1 VGVVTNE
8 NREERIEIEK
18 NNGTNVEGKCNAD
31 DELDKVFN
39 LHVLLLHSEI
49 DEKMQSK
56 TGEKVELSTS
66 FERMMSDYLGVHL

>member
-1 VGVVTNE
+1 MGVVTNE

-49 DEKMQSK
+49 DEKMQSL